1 MLLSWCHLISLVL
14 SHWCQLRF
22 RKNNDWYSKCAVFG
36 CNNTKNKEK
45 DLCVHT
51 VPNINIHET
60 ACKIN
65 SAFSWVELNLLDS
78 NPHATQRKSHFFK
91 NVLTKSETFS
101 LRDLISSSKA
111 KLLSVSIS
119 TISSAPSAVSTCKPL
134 QNRLY
139 YNWELLWENGNVRGS
154 ENENMKNNP
163 NLVFQLCKRCLGF
176 LLEMEMM
183 ENRNCT
189 FGIKH
194 RTQMKWQHNVK
205 FRAKLLTLKKCY
217 GMIVTLALT
226 FSEAI
231 K

>member
-139 YNWELLWENGNVRGS
+139 YNSTGNCC
-154 ENENMKNNP
+154 EK
-163 NLVFQLCKRCLGF
+163 
-176 LLEMEMM
+176 MEML
-183 ENRNCT
+183 E
-189 FGIKH
+189 GLK
-194 RTQMKWQHNVK
+194 MKTWKIIQTWSFSSARDASASCWK
-205 FRAKLLTLKKCY
+205 WKWWK
-217 GMIVTLALT
+217 IVTVLSGLNT
-226 FSEAI
+226 GPRWNDSI
-231 K
+231 M